1 MSLRAGPPESREG
14 AMPENYDQRHSKCML
29 DQSSNTQN
37 PIHLILRSPYALKTG
52 YADAHEEVKALL
64 DAFNTLAT
72 LDEPAADAREALAK
86 DADALSSHYA
96 AVHMSALSEHLGFL
110 AELLRSYYPIRP
122 VMDAAE
128 LEEIG

>member
-1 MSLRAGPPESREG
+1 
-14 AMPENYDQRHSKCML
+14 MPENYDQRRSNCML

-52 YADAHEEVKALL
+52 YADSHDDVRALL

-96 AVHMSALSEHLGFL
+96 AAHMSALSEHLGFL
-110 AELLRSYYPIRP
+110 AELLRSGYPIRP
-122 VMDAAE
+122 VMGCGRDGRDSVG
-128 LEEIG
+128 LNRKIS